1 METFKEQMQGDMVL
15 RNFSPHTQEAYHR
28 AARYLELHF
37 NKPPDRLGQNDIKSF
52 LLSVVQNRKLSPSSL
67 KITYAA
73 LRFLYETTLKKRWV
87 MDKIPYPKSAK
98 KLPTVLERNEVETIL
113 MSAGGLKQRAMLM
126 VTYSVGLRV
135 SETAHLKI
143 SDIDSKRMLLR
154 VEQGKGKK
162 DRYTLLSKRTLET
175 LREYFKKYLPK
186 HWLFPGGIPGQPIS
200 ITTIQ
205 QAFKRAKRKSG
216 IIKSASCHSL
226 RHSFATHLLEA
237 GVDLYNIQLLLGHAS
252 IRTTT
257 IYLHVSKKNLSKIVS
272 PLDIDNSSNSEKTS

>member
-28 AARYLELHF
+28 AARDLERHF
-37 NKPPDRLGQNDIKSF
+37 NKPPDRLRRNDIKSF
-52 LLSVVQNRKLSPSSL
+52 LLSTVQTRKLSQSSL
-67 KITYAA
+67 RITHAA

-87 MDKIPYPKSAK
+87 MDKIPYPKTAR
-98 KLPTVLERNEVETIL
+98 KLPIVLERSEVETVL

-126 VTYSVGLRV
+126 VTYSAGLRV

-143 SDIDSKRMLLR
+143 TDIDSKRMLLR

-162 DRYTLLSKRTLET
+162 DRYTLLSRRTLET
-175 LREYFKKYLPK
+175 LREYFKKYQPK
-186 HWLFPGGIPGQPIS
+186 HWLFPGGIPEQPIS
-200 ITTIQ
+200 IATIQ

-216 IIKSASCHSL
+216 ITKPASCHTL

-237 GVDLYNIQLLLGHAS
+237 GVDLYNIQLLLGHTS
-252 IRTTT
+252 IKTTT

-272 PLDIDNSSNSEKTS
+272 PLDLDFPQNPDKTS